1 MRNRP
6 LSGRLKASKKKRR
19 TIDDISVG
27 FQAIGQ
33 IFTGLL
39 FSSTR
44 RSNEQTSESIA
55 ARIVELS
62 SSDGLVLQ
70 DAKSAIIRS
79 IEGF

>member
-6 LSGRLKASKKKRR
+6 LSGRLKVSKRKRR

-33 IFTGLL
+33 
-39 FSSTR
+39 FSPVYCSVQR
-44 RSNEQTSESIA
+44 DGSNEQTSESIA
-55 ARIVELS
+55 ARVVELS

-70 DAKSAIIRS
+70 DAK
-79 IEGF
+79 